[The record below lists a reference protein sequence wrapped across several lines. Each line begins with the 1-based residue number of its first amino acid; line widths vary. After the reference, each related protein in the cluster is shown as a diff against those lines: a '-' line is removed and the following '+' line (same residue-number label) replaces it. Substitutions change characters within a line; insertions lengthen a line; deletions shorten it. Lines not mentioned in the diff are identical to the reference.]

1 MMLVD
6 HEIEFRLGSAPLAR
20 AQKGRASAPAAD
32 DLNAVDDFLAF
43 CARIVEGEP
52 RRLVPTRH
60 ERGEVGLGD
69 AFSAAGLGIRRT
81 TPVEHQKAHENGAIW
96 GVSAAGDNWKLSG
109 FQPRASLNPGKNSDS
124 VRQYFKSMRLSL
136 QPSLALRLLAAVA
149 VFAGCSTRSPVTT
162 GRLHP
167 LDEAGPRFGRNQYV
181 EYIPGDLPVIISAPH
196 GGREKPEDIPD
207 RADGTFAFDT
217 NTQELARAIADEF
230 QRRMGHRPHVVI
242 CRLHR
247 RKVDCNREVN
257 EAAAGNPKAM
267 AAWEDFQAF
276 LDQAHASVVKHF
288 GKGLFVDLHG
298 HGHAD
303 QQLELG
309 YLHTREALAKDDSA
323 LANKSSVTN
332 SSLCALAVSNTTT
345 YPKLLRGDRSLGA
358 LFEAEGFRATPSP
371 RNPSP
376 SAPYFNGGYNTRRHA
391 RDAAPMFGLQIE
403 TNSRGVRDKPE
414 SREKFAKA
422 FVTVAATFLKEQA
435 GVELPAR

>member
-1 MMLVD
+1 M
-6 HEIEFRLGSAPLAR
+6 
-20 AQKGRASAPAAD
+20 
-32 DLNAVDDFLAF
+32 
-43 CARIVEGEP
+43 
-52 RRLVPTRH
+52 
-60 ERGEVGLGD
+60 
-69 AFSAAGLGIRRT
+69 
-81 TPVEHQKAHENGAIW
+81 
-96 GVSAAGDNWKLSG
+96 
-109 FQPRASLNPGKNSDS
+109 
-124 VRQYFKSMRLSL
+124 
-136 QPSLALRLLAAVA
+136 
-149 VFAGCSTRSPVTT
+149 VFAGCSTHSPVTT
-162 GRLHP
+162 SLLYP

-181 EYIPGDLPVIISAPH
+181 EYLPGDLPVIISAPH

-207 RADGTFAFDT
+207 RAGGTFAFDT

-230 QRRMGHRPHVVI
+230 QRRTGHRPHVVI

-257 EAAAGNPKAM
+257 EAAAGNPRAV

-276 LDQAHASVVKHF
+276 LDQARESVVKQF

-309 YLHTREALAKDDSA
+309 YLHTREALSEGDAS
-323 LANKSSVTN
+323 LAAAGSITN
-332 SSLCALAVSNTTT
+332 SSLRALMEPGKVS
-345 YPKLLRGDRSLGA
+345 YPELLRGNRSLGA

-376 SAPYFNGGYNTRRHA
+376 AAPYFNGGYNTRRHA

-414 SREKFAKA
+414 SRGKFAKA
-422 FVTVAATFLKEQA
+422 FVTVATTFLKEQA
-435 GVELPAR
+435 GMELSVR